1 MSQESRELTRILRMV
16 FQNLPQ
22 RRKSQLFAL
31 VGGAFAGV
39 WMETGAVG
47 LLAYFASA
55 VTDPAKA
62 LVNLGH
68 YKPTY
73 WPDSLFP
80 GTVSH
85 FLLALCLL
93 TVAIVLFKNVAQS
106 LLQYL
111 QAKVCA
117 SISGH
122 LGEMYLRGL
131 TAMPYVWHLR
141 QNSSE
146 LITTYAW
153 RDRVGNDLF
162 RTSIVIFSD
171 VFLLL
176 SLSTV
181 LAVSDPINFL
191 LALTLCATVFL
202 LTHSW
207 IQPRI
212 KTLGMRRYTLS
223 MLLNKNATSLVHGIK
238 EVKLQGDVSIMHD
251 LSGDLDEFADQQA
264 NLYAIQGIIT
274 PLFEAIGIIM
284 LAIITLMLYSFSSS
298 GARITGTITLFA
310 VVAWRGLPSIG
321 RITGNVTVI
330 RESLPSMSKFFNDLQ
345 QFLDA
350 QHAVPRDDDAPPLR
364 FDKTIAVHDVAFR
377 YENASALAVSG
388 VSFTLE
394 KGRTLG
400 IIGASGAGKSTLVD
414 ILIGLLAPDRG
425 DIRVDGVPLAPDRI
439 PHWRQ
444 GIGYVS
450 QAPYIAD
457 DSLLNNIAF
466 GIPAAK
472 IDRDWAKTCCVLAHV
487 EEFFD
492 SLPLGLDSPIGERGA
507 CLSGGQRQRVAIARA
522 LYKKP
527 EIIVFDEATS
537 ALDIRSEQ
545 SIQQTIMSLHGKTT
559 MVLVAHRL
567 STVKHCDNI
576 LWLENG
582 AVRMFGPPEVVLAA
596 FQEGMAAQGPGTPV

>member
-1 MSQESRELTRILRMV
+1 MSQESRELSRILRMV
-16 FQNLPQ
+16 FRNLPQ
-22 RRKSQLFAL
+22 HRKSQLWVL
-31 VGGAFAGV
+31 VGGAFLGV
-39 WMETGAVG
+39 WMETGSVG

-62 LVNLGH
+62 LVNLAP
-68 YKPTY
+68 YKPAY
-73 WPDSLFP
+73 WPESLFP

-85 FLLALCLL
+85 FLLALSLL
-93 TVAIVLFKNVAQS
+93 TVSIVLFKNVIQS
-106 LLQYL
+106 LLQYF

-122 LGEMYLRGL
+122 LGEIYLRGL
-131 TAMPYVWHLR
+131 MAMPYAWHLR

-171 VFLLL
+171 VFLLI

-181 LAVSDPINFL
+181 LAISDPINFL
-191 LALTLCATVFL
+191 LALTLCATIFL
-202 LTHSW
+202 LAHKW

-212 KTLGMRRYTLS
+212 KKLGMRRYALS

-251 LSGDLDEFADQQA
+251 LSSDLDQFARQQA

-274 PLFEAIGIIM
+274 PLFETIGIVM

-321 RITGNVTVI
+321 RITSNVTLI
-330 RESLPSMSKFFNDLQ
+330 RESLPSMTKFINDLQ
-345 QFLDA
+345 QFLEA
-350 QHAVPRDDDAPPLR
+350 QHAASQADAAPPLR
-364 FDKTIAVHDVAFR
+364 FDKAIALDNVSFR
-377 YENASALAVSG
+377 YENASSLAING
-388 VSFTLE
+388 ISFTLE

-400 IIGASGAGKSTLVD
+400 IIGSSGAGKSTLVD
-414 ILIGLLAPDRG
+414 ILIGLLVPDQG
-425 DIRVDGVPLAPDRI
+425 NIRVDGSILTTERI
-439 PHWRQ
+439 PRWRQ
-444 GIGYVS
+444 SIGYVS
-450 QAPYIAD
+450 QAPYISD

-472 IDRDWAKTCCVLAHV
+472 IDRNWAKTCCTLAHI
-487 EEFFD
+487 EEFLD
-492 SLPLGLDSPIGERGA
+492 TLSLGLDSPIGERGA

-559 MVLVAHRL
+559 MILVAHRL
-567 STVKHCDNI
+567 STVRHCDNI

-582 AVRMFGPPEVVLAA
+582 AVRMFGSPEIVLDA
-596 FQEGMAAQGPGTPV
+596 FQENIGAQESGAFA